1 MNRFISFSLLR
12 AVFVLQLGGQIDVL
26 LLGLILTH
34 PFLPIPGVPL
44 GFTLDIN
51 EGIKHNML
59 RLPSFYSHLEIH
71 HSWSGSVAV
80 PDGGLLE
87 ESVDLQQLFIGE
99 SLVDLVADRVH
110 SSLEILF

>member
-1 MNRFISFSLLR
+1 MNRFIFFSLLR

-44 GFTLDIN
+44 GFTLNIN
-51 EGIKHNML
+51 EGIKHML

-71 HSWSGSVAV
+71 HSWPGSVAV